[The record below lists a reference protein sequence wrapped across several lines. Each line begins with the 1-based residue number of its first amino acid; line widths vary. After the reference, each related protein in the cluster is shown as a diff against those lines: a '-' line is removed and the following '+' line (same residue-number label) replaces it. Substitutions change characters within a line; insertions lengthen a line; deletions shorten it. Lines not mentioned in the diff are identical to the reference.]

1 MSQSSSSGGA
11 NSEGSPGKEADRF
24 GRPEKANWRQYAKFG
39 MWVVLALLAVTFVF
53 GNFQEV
59 EVNFLFQTS
68 VVPLYI
74 ALLISLVLGILIGS
88 LGVWMLGRRKAKAAK
103 AKAKAKGGK

>member
-1 MSQSSSSGGA
+1 MSDVSPGGGSSSA
-11 NSEGSPGKEADRF
+11 GSPGKDADHF

-39 MWVVLALLAVTFVF
+39 LWIVLGLVALTFVF
-53 GNFQEV
+53 GNTEEV

-68 VVPLYI
+68 VVPLYV
-74 ALLISLVLGILIGS
+74 ALLISLVLGIAIGS
-88 LGVWMLGRRKAKAAK
+88 LGVWFLGRRKAKT